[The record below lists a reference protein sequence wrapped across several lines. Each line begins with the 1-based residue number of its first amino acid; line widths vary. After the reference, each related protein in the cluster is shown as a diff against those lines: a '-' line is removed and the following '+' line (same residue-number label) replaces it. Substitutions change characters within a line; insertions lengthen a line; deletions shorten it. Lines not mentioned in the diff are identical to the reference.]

1 MAESNIIDGSSAG
14 FWANRRAMVAIL
26 LVSMCPFQYGLD
38 FGLIGGIQAMLGFLQ
53 VGTSYPMIRLTADLL
68 PLDFRI

>member
-1 MAESNIIDGSSAG
+1 MIDGSSVG

-38 FGLIGGIQAMLGFLQ
+38 FGLIGGIQAMFGFLK
-53 VGTSYPMIRLTADLL
+53 VESSCHRIRFKANSVTSDL
-68 PLDFRI
+68 RI